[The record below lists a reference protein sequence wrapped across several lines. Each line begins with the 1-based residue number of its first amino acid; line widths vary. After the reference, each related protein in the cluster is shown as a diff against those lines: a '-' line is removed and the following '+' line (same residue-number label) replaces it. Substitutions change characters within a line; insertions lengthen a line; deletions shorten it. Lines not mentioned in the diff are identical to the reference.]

1 MDYLNFIT
9 KWLATNSSILIGIGG
24 LSLLILIF
32 SIIGLGWFISHIPE
46 DYFIHEK
53 RQAHNLN
60 KYPYKTR
67 VVIIVAKNIIGIVM
81 LTSGALLLI
90 LPGQGLLTI
99 IMGLLL
105 IDYPGKFKLEQKI
118 ISIPSVF
125 RGLNW
130 FRAKSNKSYLQ
141 HPFKNY

>member
-1 MDYLNFIT
+1 MT
-9 KWLATNSSILIGIGG
+9 EWLASYSSILIGIGG
-24 LSLLILIF
+24 LSILILIV
-32 SIIGLGWFISHIPE
+32 SIIGLGWFVSQIPE

-53 RQAHNLN
+53 RQADNWD
-60 KYPYKTR
+60 KYSPETR
-67 VVIIVAKNIIGIVM
+67 VVIIIVKNVTGILM
-81 LTSGALLLI
+81 LISGLLLLI
-90 LPGQGLLTI
+90 LPGQGILTI
-99 IMGLLL
+99 IIGILL

-141 HPFKNY
+141 HPFKKY

>member
-1 MDYLNFIT
+1 MDYLNFMT
-9 KWLATNSSILIGIGG
+9 EWLASYSSILIGIGG
-24 LSLLILIF
+24 LSIL
-32 SIIGLGWFISHIPE
+32 IIGLGWFISQIPE
-46 DYFIHEK
+46 DYFVHEK
-53 RQAHNLN
+53 RQADNWN
-60 KYPYKTR
+60 KYSSQTR
-67 VVIIVAKNIIGIVM
+67 MVIIIVKNVIGIVM
-81 LTSGALLLI
+81 LISGLLLLI
-90 LPGQGLLTI
+90 LPGQGILTMI
-99 IMGLLL
+99 IGILL

>member
-32 SIIGLGWFISHIPE
+32 SIIGLGWFISQIPE

-53 RQAHNLN
+53 RQADNWD
-60 KYPYKTR
+60 KYSSKTR
-67 VVIIVAKNIIGIVM
+67 IVIIILKNFIGIAM
-81 LTSGALLLI
+81 LISGLLLLI
-90 LPGQGLLTI
+90 LPGQGLLTMI
-99 IMGLLL
+99 IGLLL
-105 IDYPGKFKLEQKI
+105 IDYPRKFQLEQKI

-125 RGLNW
+125 RSLNW
-130 FRAKSNKSYLQ
+130 FRAKARKPNLL
-141 HPFKNY
+141 HPRQG

>member
-9 KWLATNSSILIGIGG
+9 NWLGNYSSILIGIGG
-24 LSLLILIF
+24 LSILILIF
-32 SIIGLGWFISHIPE
+32 SIIGLGWFISQIPE

-53 RQAHNLN
+53 RQADSWD
-60 KYPYKTR
+60 KYSSTTR
-67 VVIIVAKNIIGIVM
+67 VVIAILKNAIGVVM
-81 LTSGALLLI
+81 LISGLLLLV
-90 LPGQGLLTI
+90 LPGQGLLTMI
-99 IMGLLL
+99 IGLLL

-130 FRAKSNKSYLQ
+130 FRAKSKKSYLQ
-141 HPFKNY
+141 HPFKKY

>member
-9 KWLATNSSILIGIGG
+9 EWLASYSSILIGIGG
-24 LSLLILIF
+24 LSILILIF
-32 SIIGLGWFISHIPE
+32 SIMGLGWFISQIPA

-53 RQAHNLN
+53 RQADNWN
-60 KYPYKTR
+60 KYSSETR
-67 VVIIVAKNIIGIVM
+67 VVIIIVKNVVGIAM
-81 LTSGALLLI
+81 LISGLLLLI
-90 LPGQGLLTI
+90 LPGQGILTMI
-99 IMGLLL
+99 IGILL

-130 FRAKSNKSYLQ
+130 FRAKSKKSYLR
-141 HPFKNY
+141 HPFKKN